1 MFESCGSAFQ
11 TDLVKEG
18 SGVAPHL
25 NREGR
30 FEMDVGQVLL
40 RKGLVSETQLAD
52 ARRAAAAGQG
62 KALHL
67 VLTDSGI
74 IDESTALEA
83 LAEALGMAFVDLTAT
98 PIDPAVLGIV
108 PAKVIYRQR
117 VLPIER
123 TNGRLMVATSDPFD
137 VYAMDELQTLTGL
150 HIVPVIGSGRE
161 IDRLVKQHFGV
172 GGETVDQL
180 VAEREGLEILDQ
192 PENVEG
198 ELAAEAQQASVVR
211 LVNEILLEAIEQR
224 ASDVHIES
232 HETGLKVRYRVDGM
246 LQKQPMPPE
255 IDRFRNAIISRLKIM
270 ARLNIAEKRLPQD
283 GRIKLRLHGREIDVR
298 VSVIPMLHGEG
309 IVMRLLDKGGS
320 QFDLRRLGMA
330 DDTFGTF
337 GKLIQRPHGILLV
350 TGPTGS
356 GKTTTLYSALRQIR
370 DEATKIVTV
379 EDPVEYHLE
388 GINQIQVHARIGLT
402 FAAGLRSI
410 LRHDPDVILV
420 GEIRDLET
428 AETAIQSSLTGHLV
442 FSTLHTNDAASA
454 FVRLVDMGIEPYLV
468 ASTVEGIMAQRLVR
482 VICSNCKQAYRP
494 SDDELPP
501 DFPRP
506 SGDLVLY
513 RGAGCRACRNIGY
526 RGRLGIFELLV
537 ANEQVRHLTV
547 ERASAT
553 VIVKQALAD
562 GMITLRQDGW
572 RKVLA
577 GMTTVSEVLR
587 VTKGDL
593 G

>member
-1 MFESCGSAFQ
+1 
-11 TDLVKEG
+11 
-18 SGVAPHL
+18 
-25 NREGR
+25 
-30 FEMDVGQVLL
+30 MDVGQVLL
-40 RKGLVSETQLAD
+40 RKGLVNESQLAE
-52 ARRAAAAGQG
+52 ARRNP
-62 KALHL
+62 ALAEGRPLHV
-67 VLTDSGI
+67 VLSDSGAV
-74 IDESTALEA
+74 DELSAIEA
-83 LAEALGMAFVDLTAT
+83 LAEALGMSFVDLTT
-98 PIDPAVLGIV
+98 VQIDPAALQSV
-108 PAKVIYRQR
+108 PPKVIYKQG
-117 VLPIER
+117 VFPISR
-123 TNGRLMVATSDPFD
+123 SNGSIRVATSDPFD
-137 VYAMDELQTLTGL
+137 VYALDELQALTGL
-150 HIVPVIGSGRE
+150 HVEPVLASARE

-180 VAEREGLEILDQ
+180 VAEREDLEILDQ
-192 PENVEG
+192 PEQMEG
-198 ELAAEAQQASVVR
+198 ELAAEAQEASVVR

-246 LQKQPMPPE
+246 LAKQPVPPE

-270 ARLNIAEKRLPQD
+270 ARMNIAEKRLPQD

-320 QFDLRRLGMA
+320 QFDLRHLGMA
-330 DDTFGTF
+330 ADTYETF
-337 GKLIQRPHGILLV
+337 QKIIQRPHGILLV

-356 GKTTTLYSALRQIR
+356 GKTTTLYSALREIS
-370 DEATKIVTV
+370 EETIKIVTV

-388 GINQIQVHARIGLT
+388 TINQIQVHARIGLT

-442 FSTLHTNDAASA
+442 FSTLHTNDAPSA
-454 FVRLVDMGIEPYLV
+454 VVRLVDMGIEPYLV
-468 ASTVEGIMAQRLVR
+468 ASTVEAIMAQRLVR
-482 VICSNCKQAYRP
+482 SICPNCKESYRP
-494 SDDELPP
+494 NPDDLPP
-501 DFPRP
+501 DFPNRD
-506 SGDLVLY
+506 GDVQLY
-513 RGAGCRACRNIGY
+513 RGTGCRSCRNVGY

-537 ANEQVRHLTV
+537 ANEKIRHMTV
-547 ERASAT
+547 DRVSST
-553 VIVKQALAD
+553 VILKQALDD

-577 GMTTVSEVLR
+577 GQTTVSEVLR

-593 G
+593 C

>member
-1 MFESCGSAFQ
+1 
-11 TDLVKEG
+11 
-18 SGVAPHL
+18 
-25 NREGR
+25 
-30 FEMDVGQVLL
+30 MDVAQILL
-40 RKGLVSETQLAD
+40 HKGLVNEGQLAD
-52 ARRAAAAGQG
+52 ARRTPALTQG
-62 KALHL
+62 RPLHL
-67 VLTDSGI
+67 VLVDMGVV
-74 IDESTALEA
+74 DEATALEA
-83 LAEALGMAFVDLTAT
+83 LAESLGMEYVELANLQ
-98 PIDPAVLGIV
+98 IDPNALSAV
-108 PAKVIYRQR
+108 PAKVIYRQA
-117 VLPIER
+117 VFPIAR
-123 TNGRLMVATSDPFD
+123 SNGTLRVATSDPFA
-137 VYAMDELQTLTGL
+137 VYALDELEAMTGL
-150 HIVPVIGSGRE
+150 HVEPVLASARE

-172 GGETVDQL
+172 GGETVEQL
-180 VAEREGLEILDQ
+180 VAEREDLEILDV
-192 PENVEG
+192 PDKVEG
-198 ELAAEAQQASVVR
+198 ELAAEAQEPSVVR

-224 ASDVHIES
+224 ASDVHVES
-232 HETGLKVRYRVDGM
+232 HEAGVKIRYRVDGM
-246 LQKQPMPPE
+246 LGRQPMPPE
-255 IDRFRNAIISRLKIM
+255 IDRFKNAMISRLKIM
-270 ARLNIAEKRLPQD
+270 ARMNIAEKRLPQD

-330 DDTFGTF
+330 EDTYATF
-337 GKLIQRPHGILLV
+337 QKLIQRPHGILLV

-356 GKTTTLYSALRQIR
+356 GKTTTLYSALREIQ
-370 DEATKIVTV
+370 DETIKIVTV

-388 GINQIQVHARIGLT
+388 SINQIQVHSRIGLT

-468 ASTVEGIMAQRLVR
+468 ASTVEAIMAQRLVR
-482 VICSNCKQAYRP
+482 EICHGCKQEYHP
-494 SDDELPP
+494 EPDDLPP

-506 SGDLVLY
+506 PGDFVLY
-513 RGAGCRACRNIGY
+513 RGAGCRACRNIGF

-537 ANEQVRHLTV
+537 ANEKVRHMTV
-547 ERASAT
+547 ERASST
-553 VIVKQALAD
+553 VILKQALDD

-577 GMTTVSEVLR
+577 GQTTVSEVLR

-593 G
+593 S